1 MSSKSDSDSAKVNSK
16 EEQDKKIEINN
27 LIPKSGSIKK
37 ENDNDSPLYSEIE
50 YNKHDI
56 ANTGKEE
63 NNGEIKDMGDIDNIG
78 KDKENHLLSNK
89 LLLQKLDTHFNICS
103 SLLSKLDVLI
113 NELQETNSLLKN
125 AALDGIKIKK

>member
-1 MSSKSDSDSAKVNSK
+1 MLRWIPRKSKV
-16 EEQDKKIEINN
+16 KKIEINN
-27 LIPKSGSIKK
+27 LIPKSSSIKK
-37 ENDNDSPLYSEIE
+37 ENDNDSLLNSEIE
-50 YNKHDI
+50 YNKQDI

-63 NNGEIKDMGDIDNIG
+63 NNGEIEDMGDIDNIG

-89 LLLQKLDTHFNICS
+89 LLLQKLDTHFSICS
-103 SLLSKLDVLI
+103 ALLSKLDVLI